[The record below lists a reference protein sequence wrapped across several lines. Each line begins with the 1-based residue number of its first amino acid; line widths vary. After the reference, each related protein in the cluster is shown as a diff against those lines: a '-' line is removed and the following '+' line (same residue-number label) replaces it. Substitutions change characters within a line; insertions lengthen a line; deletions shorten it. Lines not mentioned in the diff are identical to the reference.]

1 MKIEKLTENK
11 IRIILNVDD
20 LKEKKIDLHT
30 FLSNSIESQ
39 EIFLDMLDEAER
51 ELGFVT
57 DNYKI
62 MIEALAISEGGF
74 ILTITRIVP
83 DSDKIKAP
91 SHKKKL
97 RIKRKL
103 PSLDFKNLIY
113 AFPSFDVFCDF
124 CRSLNKSN
132 PNSILYIESF
142 SKNISLYLY
151 GGQYFLV
158 LSNVKTI
165 PEIQL
170 SKKFCS
176 AIVEF
181 ANFASGSDVF
191 KEKIKEYGE
200 NIIDSNAISTCLKYF
215 D

>member
-39 EIFLDMLDEAER
+39 EIFLDMLDEAEK

-83 DSDKIKAP
+83 DADKIKASP
-91 SHKKKL
+91 HKKL

-113 AFPSFDVFCDF
+113 SFPNFDTFCNF
-124 CRSLNKSN
+124 CNSLNKFN
-132 PNSILYIESF
+132 PKSILYIESF

-151 GGQYFLV
+151 NEQYFLV
-158 LSNVKTI
+158 LSNIKTI

-181 ANFASGSDVF
+181 ANFVSDSQIL
-191 KEKIKEYGE
+191 KNKIKEYGK
-200 NIIDSNAISTCLKYF
+200 NIIESNAISTCLKYF
-215 D
+215 K